1 MKICNQIIILLIF
14 SIIFS
19 NDNPLD
25 QTLGRDKDP
34 KIAEDLSKVQL
45 FMRKAKWGTINLF
58 GSRFIARLVFPK
70 GTISYFD
77 IDDKVVAFTVDDG
90 FCGVDNIQGDMTE
103 DVRKL
108 FKKYDARATFFT
120 SGSHCSNTSKSH
132 IMNLL
137 EDGHELANH
146 GMYDWPYNKY
156 TKEQFLNDFNQ
167 TTENLKIYIDD
178 IPKYY
183 RAPHAKISSEM
194 IEVLDEKGYKHI
206 MCDAYAADT
215 EVPDPVWISNMILKN
230 IKPGSIVLIHMPEKG
245 VREWNYE
252 AMELTLKGLKD
263 LGYKIET
270 FSYLYELSQL

>member
-70 GTISYFD
+70 ETISYFD

-120 SGSHCSNTSKSH
+120 SGSHCSNTSKSN
-132 IMNLL
+132 IVNLL

-167 TTENLKIYIDD
+167 TTENTTQRSATSPVEQFTEKLNYRLRGRSFALRIDSTSLGTKYKLGTPRVD
-178 IPKYY
+178 I
-183 RAPHAKISSEM
+183 RQ
-194 IEVLDEKGYKHI
+194 DG
-206 MCDAYAADT
+206 
-215 EVPDPVWISNMILKN
+215 
-230 IKPGSIVLIHMPEKG
+230 
-245 VREWNYE
+245 RR
-252 AMELTLKGLKD
+252 
-263 LGYKIET
+263 
-270 FSYLYELSQL
+270 